1 MILKR
6 IVVICVA
13 IISCTQLYLLV
24 LEQTSH
30 ITKET
35 TITDWL
41 AVIAYFFTLFAAVS
55 AAVFA
60 WNANQIN
67 KKLFEK
73 QNQPIIEFT
82 LFFLPNFL
90 EWLLWN

>member
-41 AVIAYFFTLFAAVS
+41 AVIAYFLPYLRQS
-55 AAVFA
+55 LQQCLHGM
-60 WNANQIN
+60 QIKLIKSYLKN
-67 KKLFEK
+67 KIS
-73 QNQPIIEFT
+73 Q
-82 LFFLPNFL
+82 
-90 EWLLWN
+90 